1 MIQTHG
7 VNGLTSMQPQPQTGD
22 YIQQF
27 ENEMRLKIKQ
37 FFNLPGSNNSSSSG
51 NNGSSSN
58 NGNNADI
65 DVDTSL
71 VLTLDPME
79 KQYRYI
85 M

>member
-1 MIQTHG
+1 MLQTHG
-7 VNGLTSMQPQPQTGD
+7 VNGLTSMQPQPQAGD

-37 FFNLPGSNNSSSSG
+37 FFNLPGS